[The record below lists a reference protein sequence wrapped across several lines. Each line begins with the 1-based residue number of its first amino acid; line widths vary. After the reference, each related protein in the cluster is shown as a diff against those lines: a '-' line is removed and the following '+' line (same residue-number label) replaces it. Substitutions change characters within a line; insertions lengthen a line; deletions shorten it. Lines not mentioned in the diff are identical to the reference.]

1 MIDMKPISRDIPGHA
16 GHLKVFF
23 FKCGHFK
30 ISNHNSNHIN
40 STSAQRPH
48 SIVESTELFIEE
60 TSPEQETTSGQPN
73 EENPEVFDSESSSR
87 QGYINQ
93 VG

>member
-1 MIDMKPISRDIPGHA
+1 MGDMKQRYFWPCWASKDIS
-16 GHLKVFF
+16 V
-23 FKCGHFK
+23 KCGHFK

-40 STSAQRPH
+40 STSVQRPH

-73 EENPEVFDSESSSR
+73 EEDPEVFDSESFSR